1 MRQTLSISMIAL
13 TFGLSGC
20 TTLEGVWADLKT
32 SGISEKTTMAHTPDI
47 EELEADMLAAK
58 AIWTDVEMQAKLG
71 ENHPEKSEP
80 VKLASINPEPIRLR
94 GRYEIEPNRPK
105 PASVAEA
112 RAMAKVGPDGS
123 DYLGAIQLYGF
134 ERGSIYQ
141 VYGTPEQ
148 VTDIAL
154 ETGEEL
160 ISVSA
165 GDTVRW
171 MVGDTRS
178 GTGANRQVHIL
189 IKPLADDI
197 STNLIVLTSKRTYY
211 VDLVAQ
217 PDNYMPAVAWTY
229 KSQPAPLQS
238 RQAKLPV
245 QYASLDPG
253 LTVAHGDSPALEK
266 LNFAYKIKGDHPDWR
281 PVRAFDDGDKVF
293 IQFPVAIGR
302 SEAPPLF
309 VETSS
314 GGSALVNYRVKGRYY
329 VVDRL
334 FERAELR
341 LGEKRQQVVK
351 IIRSDKS

>member
-32 SGISEKTTMAHTPDI
+32 SGTSEETTIADTPDI

-58 AIWTDVEMQAKLG
+58 AIWSDGEVQPISAETD
-71 ENHPEKSEP
+71 PEKSEP

-94 GRYEIEPNRPK
+94 GRYEIESNRPK

-154 ETGEEL
+154 ETGEKL

-178 GTGANRQVHIL
+178 GTGASSQVHIL
-189 IKPLADDI
+189 IKPLAENI

-211 VDLVAQ
+211 VDLVAHR
-217 PDNYMPAVAWTY
+217 DNYMPAVAWTY
-229 KSQPAPLQS
+229 ENRLSLPQPREAS
-238 RQAKLPV
+238 TPV
-245 QYASLDPG
+245 QYASLRAASSP
-253 LTVAHGDSPALEK
+253 AYADSPALEN

-293 IQFPVAIGR
+293 IQFPVTIGR

-309 VETSS
+309 VETDS
-314 GGSALVNYRVKGRYY
+314 GDSALVNYRVKGRYY

-334 FERAELR
+334 FNKAELR
-341 LGEKRQQVVK
+341 LGEKKQQVVK
-351 IIRSDKS
+351 IIRDEKS